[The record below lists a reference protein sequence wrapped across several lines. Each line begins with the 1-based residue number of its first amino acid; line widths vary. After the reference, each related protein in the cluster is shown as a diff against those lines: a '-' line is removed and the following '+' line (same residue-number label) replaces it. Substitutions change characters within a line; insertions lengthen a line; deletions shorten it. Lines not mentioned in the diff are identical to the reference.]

1 MTYKWEWS
9 NKLQSEMT
17 SPVDKDGYR
26 FLLTVSPGGE
36 YNVVKFLVKNSF
48 NIPFSQARP
57 NLITRGWAETV
68 ELGKEK
74 AEQAFEKFTGIKRE
88 TKPVKAVEPV
98 EKPAEI
104 TADIPV
110 GAPEPQPAEEETD
123 APVILEVL
131 FEPAEDKLKMTIL
144 DSDLEQQG
152 VKIKYTING
161 KPVQTNSRNYTGP
174 ILVNPGTTV
183 ILKKF
188 IGDATV
194 DKTVIAEI

>member
-88 TKPVKAVEPV
+88 TEPVEAVEPM
-98 EKPAEI
+98 EKPVEV

-110 GAPEPQPAEEETD
+110 EAPEPQPAEAETN
-123 APVILEVL
+123 APVILGVL

-144 DSDLEQQG
+144 DSDLGQQG

-174 ILVNPGTTV
+174 VLVNPGTTV

-188 IGDATV
+188 IGDAAV